1 MRWAHEGLRGKEG
14 YAAERGRRSFRRI
27 RHVGAGAPVRFGL
40 AWGVVGMSA
49 ALLGELVRSRCVA
62 LHRALDAMGD
72 AGALD
77 EAMAAWSELA
87 LPVRREGDELVWSPS
102 GEVLSSSVIADG
114 LVAVGEKIEVEVEVL
129 LDSTNARLL
138 HESRLGMTAPRAL
151 LAECQGEGRGRR
163 QRAWRARFGEA
174 ILLSVLV
181 ECPRPLAELPGL
193 AIVAGVALTRA
204 LAGMQVSGL
213 GLKWPNDVLLR
224 GAKLAGVL
232 VESGGRNG
240 QVVLG
245 IGINWAGAERL
256 SASLDRP
263 VADLAAALPAHVGRN
278 QVAVEVIAA
287 LLHDVR
293 TFAEHGLRA
302 FLDDFARYDALAGR
316 AVRVLTADSLSRFGT
331 ACGLAGDG
339 GLKVDHGGTVMV
351 YHSAEVSVVPA

>member
-1 MRWAHEGLRGKEG
+1 MRWAHGGLRGEG
-14 YAAERGRRSFRRI
+14 AYAAGRGKRSIKRLG
-27 RHVGAGAPVRFGL
+27 HVGAGVCVRFGL
-40 AWGVVGMSA
+40 AQGVVGMSA
-49 ALLGELVRSRCVA
+49 ALLGELVRSRRVPWC
-62 LHRALDAMGD
+62 RALDVLGNAK
-72 AGALD
+72 ALD

-87 LPVRREGDELVWSPS
+87 LPVCRDGDELVWSPS
-102 GEVLSSSVIADG
+102 GEVLSSSAIGDG
-114 LVAVGEKIEVEVEVL
+114 LAAAGEECEVAVEVL

-138 HESRLGMTAPRAL
+138 HASTLGMTVPRAL

-163 QRAWRARFGEA
+163 QRVWRARFGEA

-232 VESGGRNG
+232 VESGGRKG
-240 QVVLG
+240 QVVIG
-245 IGINWAGAERL
+245 IGINWTGAGRL
-256 SASLDRP
+256 SASLDRS
-263 VADLAAALPAHVGRN
+263 VADLAAALPAGVDRN

-287 LLHDVR
+287 ILHDVR

-316 AVRVLTADSLSRFGT
+316 AVRVLTPDSTSRFGA